1 MIHHPPGIGLS
12 HPLRALTDAAEMQ
25 TLLIEE
31 GAELVLHGHNHVRSL
46 TMLEGK
52 GGKIP
57 IIGVPSASMADASR
71 HDIAAWN
78 KYEISRNKGHWQTQ
92 ISIRQWNPET
102 KSMMDSDNFALPPH
116 A

>member
-1 MIHHPPGIGLS
+1 
-12 HPLRALTDAAEMQ
+12 
-25 TLLIEE
+25 LIEE

-46 TMLEGK
+46 TILEGK